1 MKYITVDI
9 LDRNSVQ
16 NAVAELKAVKQE
28 WERKAKQA
36 EEAIAQ
42 ELARLI
48 EANLSAIPYSDDI
61 VDIGTHQETP
71 GILMYGVEVNGSSVT
86 VKGGDNSELAFIEF
100 GAGVY
105 HNGGGQQNPL
115 ASEVSFDTAIGSYG
129 NGNGLKPYWFIKHNT
144 ISRGTPAYMPI
155 WLALVEIR
163 EKAPT
168 IVRGIFV

>member
-9 LDRNSVQ
+9 LDRDSVQ

-61 VDIGTHQETP
+61 KNIGSHQPVP
-71 GILMYGVEVNGSSVT
+71 GMPIYGVEVKGSSV
-86 VKGGDNSELAFIEF
+86 VVHDQEIAFIEF
-100 GAGVY
+100 GAGIY
-105 HNGGGQQNPL
+105 HNGNGQQNPL
-115 ASEVSFDTAIGSYG
+115 ASEVSFDTVIGSYG
-129 NGNGLKPYWFIKHNT
+129 QGHGNEKYWFIGHNL
-144 ISRGTPAYMPI
+144 ISCGTPAYMPI
-155 WLALVEIR
+155 WLALNDIKDRV
-163 EKAPT
+163 PT